1 MIRNF
6 FSTPNVVGKLMIA
19 LLFVG
24 GVVFA
29 GAFDG
34 FVVEIEASGCCGGGE
49 IEASG
54 CCGGG
59 TDASIFSSSEC
70 CAEECS
76 TCTRPRCP
84 KQGCSSCRTNTYNC
98 STSCGQCSC
107 LPFCGNAKSKACP
120 HKDGVCTVK
129 P

>member
-6 FSTPNVVGKLMIA
+6 FSAPNIIGKLMIA

-34 FVVEIEASGCCGGGE
+34 FVVETEAS
-49 IEASG
+49 S

-59 TDASIFSSSEC
+59 TDASLFSSSEC
-70 CAEECS
+70 CDEECS

-98 STSCGQCSC
+98 KSFCGTCSC
-107 LPFCGNAKSKACP
+107 LPFCGNATSKSCP
-120 HKDGVCTVK
+120 TKDGVCTAN